1 MMLNSVVKYKL
12 GYCGAC
18 ASDDALGSF
27 NYIHDDIHDIK
38 KRYITLGFHLYEF
51 ERLEYYKQFGYDCLK
66 DFVYDN
72 FGIEH
77 TGLSRILSVYYRF
90 AERNGSCSK
99 MWIDSRF
106 ENYSYSQL
114 VEMVKLSDDDIA
126 KNIKPEMS
134 VKSIREYAKNKKN
147 SKKCDVALSTKTNE
161 KVLTKQEKCAS
172 ASMLPEPDLQ
182 RPFDERYQLATG
194 RDLFIDVLDCLKN
207 NIKNVDKVQAI
218 VKLINDSGL

>member
-1 MMLNSVVKYKL
+1 M
-12 GYCGAC
+12 
-18 ASDDALGSF
+18 
-27 NYIHDDIHDIK
+27 
-38 KRYITLGFHLYEF
+38 
-51 ERLEYYKQFGYDCLK
+51 
-66 DFVYDN
+66 YDN

-147 SKKCDVALSTKTNE
+147 GKKCDVTLSTKTNE
-161 KVLTKQEKCAS
+161 KVLTP
-172 ASMLPEPDLQ
+172 LPEPDLQ
-182 RPFDERYQLATG
+182 RPFDERYQLITSD
-194 RDLFIDVLDCLKN
+194 DLMVEIMNCLKN
-207 NIKNVDKVQAI
+207 NIKNVDKASAI
-218 VKLINDSGL
+218 IKLLNDCGL